1 MVLRRVVQPA
11 GMDGGVRA
19 GGREGGR
26 EGKGRSEREGY
37 GKLCRKE
44 GKERCSWERLWGGG
58 VSISFFFFLDLGLSC
73 FFHNFIVILEHKEG
87 V

>member
-26 EGKGRSEREGY
+26 EGGKGRSEREGY

-44 GKERCSWERLWGGG
+44 GRKDAAGSGYGEGAFLFL
-58 VSISFFFFLDLGLSC
+58 SFFFW
-73 FFHNFIVILEHKEG
+73 I
-87 V
+87 